1 MRPIISKTVFKSLF
15 KAISNSKDP
24 LGANY
29 LKKELLKAKV
39 VLDEFVDKNIVSLNS
54 KVIFTITNALKP
66 LSYQIVMPD
75 EADLSARKLSIFSP
89 LAIALI
95 GFKENESFQW
105 ELPSRV
111 ETIKILKVTNP

>member
-1 MRPIISKTVFKSLF
+1 
-15 KAISNSKDP
+15 

-39 VLDEFVDKNIVSLNS
+39 VLDGFIGKNIVSLNS
-54 KVIFTITNALKP
+54 KVIFTISNALKP
-66 LSYQIVMPD
+66 LTYQIVMPD
-75 EADLSARKLSIFSP
+75 EADLKKKKLSIFSP

-95 GFKENESFQW
+95 GFKENEKFQW

-111 ETIKILKVTNP
+111 ETIKILKVINT